1 MDSIYLNGSET
12 VMSASHNMGH
22 AASSMQSAARE
33 IDSTVDRLQ
42 RILDDFICRF
52 EAASERMQAPAQDG
66 K

>member
-1 MDSIYLNGSET
+1 MEHVYLVGSEG
-12 VMSASHNMGH
+12 VQNAGYAMRD
-22 AASSMQSAARE
+22 AASSMQNSAGE
-33 IDSTVDRLQ
+33 IGSSVDRLQ